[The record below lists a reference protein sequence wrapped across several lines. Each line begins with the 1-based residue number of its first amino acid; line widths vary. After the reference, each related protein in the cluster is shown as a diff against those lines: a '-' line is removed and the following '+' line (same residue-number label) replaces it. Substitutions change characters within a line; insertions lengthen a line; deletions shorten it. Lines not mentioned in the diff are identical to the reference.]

1 MKKKNNSKPNSNNI
15 EVENKALA
23 RYSPEEIKVKLA
35 LEAAWDKKLGNY
47 HFGGKKVDIKSLKE
61 EDLVELTKA
70 LKGFKYN
77 KSNNKVSSLYK
88 ELTKVEELVVEE
100 PLVTEV

>member
-1 MKKKNNSKPNSNNI
+1 MKKNNNSKPKSNSV

-47 HFGGKKVDIKSLKE
+47 HFGGKKINAKSLKE
-61 EDLVELTKA
+61 EELVELTKA

-77 KSNNKVSSLYK
+77 KSNTKIHNLYK
-88 ELTKVEELVVEE
+88 ELTKVEEETLSI
-100 PLVTEV
+100 